1 MRKTNHK
8 IASLFLSLTLVV
20 TSVNL
25 MPQSTRMTEV
35 KAEEI
40 TVDLTD
46 VTVDENVVSGGEADV
61 ISAFETGSMTIDGIT
76 YKNYT
81 GYEGVTIS
89 ASSEREAARK
99 AIDGN
104 TGSRWESEH
113 GVDPQYL
120 TVDFGNVYS
129 IKDIAIYWEGASA
142 KEYTV
147 EVSADGINFQTL
159 TQVTDTH
166 GKRTDNLK
174 LSKEIRVRAVRI
186 YCTARTTNY
195 GDSIYEIGFFGADP
209 QGEVVPILSNL
220 KVRDYYKYTGKYMI
234 YFNEAAETFG
244 YNVYIDD
251 TENKIKTVKGSGDYL
266 SEKEVSGL
274 SQGQH
279 TLYVANTDAEGKES
293 AMVSTKFT
301 IEGNAGS
308 NTDIPQIYIFTEK
321 SISGEYHD
329 SADVTVSVID
339 RDGGTNK
346 DLIDSASNIKIRG
359 NTTAGA
365 PKKPWNIKLSSKQKI
380 LGMEKAKKWCLLAN
394 SFDKSLI
401 RNNLVYDLAEEIG
414 VQYNC
419 NNRFVEVYINGKF
432 NGNYLLTEAVEV
444 KKERVNIDAYNA
456 ESNDILLELG
466 TRNEPDVD
474 HFTTNILRTTF
485 DVNDPEKGDD
495 LTDAQV
501 DAKIA
506 KVRDYLNGFETALKN
521 QNYDEILNY
530 MDEDTFVNFYIVNEL
545 FKNVDFNFSSTRFYI
560 KDNKVYAGPC
570 WDYDLSSGNCKSTY
584 YTDYYVD
591 GVSYKGYYCQSMNW
605 YKQLFKIG
613 TFYNKVKE
621 RYKELQYKIQN
632 IYKTDSET
640 KISIKYLLETYGASF
655 ERNYKSQSELGA
667 GWLLTNEDGYSYAA
681 ESGWMTWQEPIEFLR
696 SWLENRNIW
705 LCQEWG
711 IDMAQAYENSKP
723 QPETTTPEST
733 TPETSTSEQITPEST
748 VSESETPDEST
759 SERITSEET
768 TPVGIT
774 ETETPVPDVTEETVI
789 PSTFHTCDDMP
800 LPPIKVAK
808 GKVKTAIK
816 KKNAK
821 KLKLTFKKIKNATK
835 YQIKISST
843 KKFKKK
849 NTITKLVKK
858 TKVTVRIKKLKK
870 SKRLYVKVRGVNII
884 DKKRRYGAWSN
895 RKKVKMK

>member
-8 IASLFLSLTLVV
+8 IASLFLSLTLIV
-20 TSVNL
+20 TSVNV
-25 MPQSTRMTEV
+25 MPQSTGMAEV
-35 KAEEI
+35 KAEEAGL
-40 TVDLTD
+40 DLTD
-46 VTVDENVVSGGEADV
+46 VTVDTTITNNGDNSI
-61 ISAFETGSMTIDGIT
+61 ISALSSGSMMIDGVSCS
-76 YKNYT
+76 NYAR
-81 GYEGVTIS
+81 YEGVTAS
-89 ASSEREAARK
+89 ASSVNGNETASK

-104 TGSRWESEH
+104 TGTRWESVQK
-113 GVDPQYL
+113 VDPQYL
-120 TVDFGNVYS
+120 TVDFGNVYAM
-129 IKDIAIYWEGASA
+129 KDIAIYWEGASA

-147 EVSADGINFQTL
+147 EVSADGNNFQAL
-159 TQVTDTH
+159 TQITDTH

-174 LSKEIRVRAVRI
+174 LSKEISVRAVRI

-209 QGEVVPILSNL
+209 QGAVVPILSNL

-234 YFNEAAETFG
+234 YFNEAAESSG

-251 TENKIKTVKGSGDYL
+251 TENKIKTVKNSGDYL

-293 AMVSTKFT
+293 TMVSAKFT
-301 IEGNAGS
+301 VEGTAGS

-339 RDGGTNK
+339 KDGGTNK
-346 DLIDSASNIKIRG
+346 DFIDSASNIKIRG
-359 NTTAGA
+359 NTTASA

-394 SFDKSLI
+394 SFDKSLM
-401 RNNLVYDLAEEIG
+401 RNNLVYDFAEEIG
-414 VQYNC
+414 IQYNS

-474 HFTTNILRTTF
+474 HFTTDILRTTF

-495 LTDAQV
+495 LTDEQV

-506 KVRDYLNGFETALKN
+506 NVKEYLNGFETALKN

-530 MDEDTFVNFYIVNEL
+530 IDEDTFVNFYIVNEL

-570 WDYDLSSGNCKSTY
+570 WDYDLSSGNCKSSY
-584 YTDYYVD
+584 YRDYYVD

-605 YKQLFKIG
+605 YMQLLKIG
-613 TFYNKVKE
+613 TFYDKVKE

-640 KISIKYLLETYGASF
+640 KISVKFLLENYGASF
-655 ERNYKSQSELGA
+655 ERNYKSTDELGA
-667 GWLLTNEDGYSYAA
+667 GWSLTNEDGYSYAA
-681 ESGWMTWQEPIEFLR
+681 ESGWSTWQEPIAFLR
-696 SWLENRNIW
+696 SWLENRNAW

-711 IDMAQAYENSKP
+711 INMAQAYEDSKP
-723 QPETTTPEST
+723 QPETTTPETTTPETTTPETTTPEST
-733 TPETSTSEQITPEST
+733 TPETTTPELTTSEQITLEST
-748 VSESETPDEST
+748 TAEA
-759 SERITSEET
+759 
-768 TPVGIT
+768 
-774 ETETPVPDVTEETVI
+774 ETPVQAVTEETVI
-789 PSTFHTCDDMP
+789 PSTSRTCIDMP
-800 LPPIKVAK
+800 LPPIKVEK
-808 GKVKTAIK
+808 GKVQKATK
-816 KKNAK
+816 KKNSKKVKLVFK
-821 KLKLTFKKIKNATK
+821 KLKNAQK
-835 YQIKISST
+835 YQVKISFS

-849 NTITKLVKK
+849 KTITKLVRK
-858 TKVTVRIKKLKK
+858 TKVTVQIKKFKK
-870 SKRLYVKVRGVNII
+870 SKRLYVKVRGVNIVGE
-884 DKKRRYGAWSN
+884 KRRYGAWSN